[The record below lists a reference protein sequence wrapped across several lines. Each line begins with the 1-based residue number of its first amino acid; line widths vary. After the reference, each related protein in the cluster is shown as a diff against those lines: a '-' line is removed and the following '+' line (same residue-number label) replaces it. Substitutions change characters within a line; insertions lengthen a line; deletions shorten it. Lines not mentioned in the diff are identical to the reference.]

1 MKKNYILFLLLFAVV
16 ISFTSCTKDFEDG
29 LNYNNGNQEAG
40 SGNENNPAGTGVFKA
55 TVGGNAFVANSSSA
69 ILTDNFVLIAGIR
82 TANKDLIQITLPS
95 NKVGTYTWANSAAEG
110 EKFVLSYGSAT
121 ATTEN
126 PFISASNEVAEFFG
140 VENYTDT
147 AIVTITAVD
156 KTKKTISGTFQFT
169 GFRDIGGDK
178 TETKVITNGSFT
190 NISYTENAPV
200 VESDGFLKAK
210 IDGVDFVQD
219 NIDVAAVSS
228 SGTYPYY
235 SIVGVKNGEKDNS
248 ILIGVSKSYA
258 VGTYQAS
265 SGILN
270 GGGDGPVN
278 VANASCILD
287 DLIYTTESGSLT
299 ITLKTATKIEGTFNF
314 VVSNFTTGKKKTITG
329 SFGINTKDL

>member
-1 MKKNYILFLLLFAVV
+1 MKKINVLFLLLFALG

-40 SGNENNPAGTGVFKA
+40 NGNNPTGAGNFKA
-55 TVGGNAFVANSSSA
+55 TVGGNAFIAASSSA
-69 ILTDNFVLIAGIR
+69 IVTDNFVLIAGIR
-82 TANKDLIQITLPS
+82 TSNKDLIQITLPS
-95 NKVGTYTWANSAAEG
+95 NKVGTYNWANSKDQG
-110 EKFVLSYGSAT
+110 DKFVLSYGSVY
-121 ATTEN
+121 TEN

-140 VENYTDT
+140 VKNYTDT

-169 GFRDIGGDK
+169 GFRDIGDDK

-190 NISYTENAPV
+190 NIPYTENAPV

-219 NIDVAAVSS
+219 KIDVAAVSS

-248 ILIGVSKSYA
+248 ILIGVSKSYST
-258 VGTYQAS
+258 GTYQAS
-265 SGILN
+265 SAILN

-299 ITLKTATKIEGTFNF
+299 ITSKTATKIEGTFNF

-329 SFGINTKDL
+329 SFGINTEDL

>member
-1 MKKNYILFLLLFAVV
+1 MKKINILFLLLSAVT
-16 ISFTSCTKDFEDG
+16 ISFSSCTKDFEDG
-29 LNYNNGNQEAG
+29 LNYNGFNNGNE
-40 SGNENNPAGTGVFKA
+40 GTGGVVQSGSFKA
-55 TVGGNAFVANSSSA
+55 TVGGQSFVANTSSA
-69 ILTDNFVLIAGIR
+69 IVTNDFVLIAGIR
-82 TANKDLIQITLPS
+82 TSNKDLIQITLPS
-95 NKVGTYTWANSAAEG
+95 NKVGTYNWANSKDQG
-110 EKFVLSYGSAT
+110 DKFVLSYGSVDS
-121 ATTEN
+121 EN

-140 VENYTDT
+140 VKNYTDT

-169 GFRDIGGDK
+169 GFRDIGDDK

-190 NISYTENAPV
+190 NIPYTENAPV

-219 NIDVAAVSS
+219 NIDVTAVSS

-235 SIVGVKNGEKDNS
+235 SIVGVKDGEKDNS

-265 SGILN
+265 SAILN

-299 ITLKTATKIEGTFNF
+299 ITSKTATKIEGTFNF
-314 VVSNFTTGKKKTITG
+314 VVSNFTTGKKKTISG
-329 SFGINTKDL
+329 SFGINTEDL

>member
-1 MKKNYILFLLLFAVV
+1 MKKINILFLLLSAVV
-16 ISFTSCTKDFEDG
+16 ISFSSCTKDFEDG
-29 LNYNNGNQEAG
+29 LNYNGFNNGNE
-40 SGNENNPAGTGVFKA
+40 GTGGVVQSGSFKA
-55 TVGGNAFVANSSSA
+55 TVGGQSFVANTSSA
-69 ILTDNFVLIAGIR
+69 IVTNDFVLIAGIR
-82 TANKDLIQITLPS
+82 TSNKDLIQITLPS
-95 NKVGTYTWANSAAEG
+95 NKVGTYNWTNSKDQG
-110 EKFVLSYGSAT
+110 DKFVLSYGSVDS
-121 ATTEN
+121 EN

-140 VENYTDT
+140 VKNYTDT

-169 GFRDIGGDK
+169 GFRDIGDDK

-190 NISYTENAPV
+190 NIPYTENAPV

-219 NIDVAAVSS
+219 KIDVAAVSS

-265 SGILN
+265 SAILN

-299 ITLKTATKIEGTFNF
+299 ITSKTATKIEGTFNF
-314 VVSNFTTGKKKTITG
+314 VVSNFTTGKKKTISG
-329 SFGINTKDL
+329 SFGINTEDL

>member
-1 MKKNYILFLLLFAVV
+1 MKKINILFLLLSAVV
-16 ISFTSCTKDFEDG
+16 ISFSSCTKDFEDG
-29 LNYNNGNQEAG
+29 LNYNGFNNGNE
-40 SGNENNPAGTGVFKA
+40 GNGGVEQGGVFKA
-55 TVGGNAFVANSSSA
+55 TVGGQAFVANSSSA
-69 ILTDNFVLIAGIR
+69 IVTNDFVLIAGIR
-82 TANKDLIQITLPS
+82 TSNKDLIQITLPS
-95 NKVGTYTWANSAAEG
+95 NKVGTYNWANSKDQG
-110 EKFVLSYGSAT
+110 DKFVLYYGSVDS
-121 ATTEN
+121 EN

-140 VENYTDT
+140 VKNYTDT

-169 GFRDIGGDK
+169 GFRDIGDDK

-190 NISYTENAPV
+190 NIPYTENAPV

-219 NIDVAAVSS
+219 KIDVAAVSS

-265 SGILN
+265 SAILN

-299 ITLKTATKIEGTFNF
+299 ITSKTATKIEGTFNF
-314 VVSNFTTGKKKTITG
+314 VVSNFTTGKKKTISG
-329 SFGINTKDL
+329 SFGINTEDL

>member
-1 MKKNYILFLLLFAVV
+1 MKKINILFLLLSAVV
-16 ISFTSCTKDFEDG
+16 ISFSSCTKDFEDG
-29 LNYNNGNQEAG
+29 LNYNGFNNGNE
-40 SGNENNPAGTGVFKA
+40 GNGGVEQGGVFKA
-55 TVGGNAFVANSSSA
+55 TFGGQSFVANSSSA
-69 ILTDNFVLIAGIR
+69 IVTENFVLIAGIR
-82 TANKDLIQITLPS
+82 TSNKDLIQITLPS
-95 NKVGTYTWANSAAEG
+95 NKVGTYNWANSKDQG
-110 EKFVLSYGSAT
+110 DKFVLSYGSVDS
-121 ATTEN
+121 EN

-169 GFRDIGGDK
+169 GFRDISDDK

-190 NISYTENAPV
+190 NIPYTENAPV
-200 VESDGFLKAK
+200 VESDVFLKAK

-219 NIDVAAVSS
+219 NIDVTAVSS

-235 SIVGVKNGEKDNS
+235 SIVGVKDGERDNS

-265 SGILN
+265 SAILN

-278 VANASCILD
+278 VANASCILE

-314 VVSNFTTGKKKTITG
+314 VVSNFTTGKKKTISG
-329 SFGINTKDL
+329 SFGINTEDL

>member
-1 MKKNYILFLLLFAVV
+1 MKKINILFLLLSAVT
-16 ISFTSCTKDFEDG
+16 ISFSSCTKDFEDG
-29 LNYNNGNQEAG
+29 LNYNGFNNGNE
-40 SGNENNPAGTGVFKA
+40 GNGGVEQGGIFKA
-55 TVGGNAFVANSSSA
+55 TVGGQAFVANTSSA
-69 ILTDNFVLIAGIR
+69 IVTNDFVLIAGIR
-82 TANKDLIQITLPS
+82 TSNKDLIQITLPS
-95 NKVGTYTWANSAAEG
+95 NKVGTYNWANSKDQG
-110 EKFVLSYGSAT
+110 DKFVLSYGSVDS
-121 ATTEN
+121 EN

-140 VENYTDT
+140 VTNYTDT

-169 GFRDIGGDK
+169 GFRDIGDDK

-190 NISYTENAPV
+190 NIPYTENAPV

-219 NIDVAAVSS
+219 NIDVTAVSS

-235 SIVGVKNGEKDNS
+235 SIVGVKDGERDNS

-265 SGILN
+265 SAILN

-299 ITLKTATKIEGTFNF
+299 ITSKTATKIEGTFNF
-314 VVSNFTTGKKKTITG
+314 VVSNFTTGKKKTISG
-329 SFGINTKDL
+329 SFGINTEDL

>member
-1 MKKNYILFLLLFAVV
+1 MKKNYVLFLLLFALG

-40 SGNENNPAGTGVFKA
+40 SGNGNNPAGTGVFKA

-69 ILTDNFVLIAGIR
+69 IVTDNFVLIAGIR
-82 TANKDLIQITLPS
+82 TSNKDVIQITLPS
-95 NKVGTYTWANSAAEG
+95 NKVGTYTWANSEDDG

-121 ATTEN
+121 DEN

-140 VENYTDT
+140 VKDYTDT

-169 GFRDIGGDK
+169 GFRDLGDDK
-178 TETKVITNGSFT
+178 TETKIITNGSFA
-190 NISYTENAPV
+190 NIPYTETAPV
-200 VESDGFLKAK
+200 EESDGFLNAK
-210 IDGVDFVQD
+210 IDGVDFAEND
-219 NIDVAAVSS
+219 IDVASVSS
-228 SGTYPYY
+228 SGVYPYY
-235 SIVGVKNGEKDNS
+235 SIVAVKNGGSDDS
-248 ILIGVSKSYA
+248 VLIGISQSYG

-265 SGILN
+265 SVTLN
-270 GGGDGPVN
+270 GGGEELVN

-287 DLIYTTESGSLT
+287 DLLYTTESGSLT
-299 ITLKTATKIEGTFNF
+299 ITSKTATKLEGTFNF

-329 SFGINTKDL
+329 SFAINTDDL

>member
-1 MKKNYILFLLLFAVV
+1 MKKINILFLLLSAVV
-16 ISFTSCTKDFEDG
+16 ISFSSCTKDFEDG
-29 LNYNNGNQEAG
+29 LNYNGFNNGNE
-40 SGNENNPAGTGVFKA
+40 GNGGVEQGGVFKA
-55 TVGGNAFVANSSSA
+55 TVGGQAFVANSSSA
-69 ILTDNFVLIAGIR
+69 IVTNDFVLIAGIR
-82 TANKDLIQITLPS
+82 TSNKDLIQITLPS
-95 NKVGTYTWANSAAEG
+95 NKVGTYNWANSKDQG
-110 EKFVLSYGSAT
+110 DKFVLSYGSVDS
-121 ATTEN
+121 EN

-140 VENYTDT
+140 VKNYTDT

-169 GFRDIGGDK
+169 GFRDIGDDK

-190 NISYTENAPV
+190 NIPYTENAPV

-219 NIDVAAVSS
+219 KIDVAAVSS

-265 SGILN
+265 SAILN

-299 ITLKTATKIEGTFNF
+299 ITSKTATKIEGTFNF
-314 VVSNFTTGKKKTITG
+314 VVSNFTTGKKKTISG
-329 SFGINTKDL
+329 SFGINTEDL

>member
-1 MKKNYILFLLLFAVV
+1 MKKINILFLLLSAVT
-16 ISFTSCTKDFEDG
+16 ISFSSCTKDFEDG
-29 LNYNNGNQEAG
+29 LNYNGFNNGNE
-40 SGNENNPAGTGVFKA
+40 GNGGVEQGGVFKA
-55 TVGGNAFVANSSSA
+55 TVGGQAFVANTSSA
-69 ILTDNFVLIAGIR
+69 IVTNDFVLIAGIR
-82 TANKDLIQITLPS
+82 TSNKDLIQIALPS
-95 NKVGTYTWANSAAEG
+95 NKVGTYNWANSKDQG
-110 EKFVLSYGSAT
+110 DKFVLSYGSVDS
-121 ATTEN
+121 EN

-169 GFRDIGGDK
+169 GFRDIGDDK
-178 TETKVITNGSFT
+178 TETKVITSGSFT
-190 NISYTENAPV
+190 NIPYTENAPV

-219 NIDVAAVSS
+219 KIDVAAVSS

-265 SGILN
+265 SAILN

-299 ITLKTATKIEGTFNF
+299 ITSKTATKIEGTFNF
-314 VVSNFTTGKKKTITG
+314 VVSNFTTGKKKTISG
-329 SFGINTKDL
+329 SFGINAEDL

>member
-1 MKKNYILFLLLFAVV
+1 MKKNYVLFLLLFALG

-40 SGNENNPAGTGVFKA
+40 SGNGNNPAGTGVFKA

-69 ILTDNFVLIAGIR
+69 IVTDNFVLIAGIR
-82 TANKDLIQITLPS
+82 TSNKDVIQITLPS
-95 NKVGTYTWANSAAEG
+95 NKVGTYTWANSEDDG

-121 ATTEN
+121 DEN

-140 VENYTDT
+140 VKDYTDT

-169 GFRDIGGDK
+169 GFRDLGDDK
-178 TETKVITNGSFT
+178 TETKIITNGSFA
-190 NISYTENAPV
+190 NIPYTETVPV
-200 VESDGFLKAK
+200 EESYGFLNAK
-210 IDGVDFVQD
+210 IDGVDFAEND
-219 NIDVAAVSS
+219 IDVASVSS
-228 SGTYPYY
+228 SGVYPYY
-235 SIVGVKNGEKDNS
+235 SIVAVKNGGSDDS
-248 ILIGVSKSYA
+248 VLIGISQSYG

-265 SGILN
+265 SVTLN
-270 GGGDGPVN
+270 GGEEELVN

-287 DLIYTTESGSLT
+287 DLLYTTESGSLT
-299 ITLKTATKIEGTFNF
+299 ITSKTATKIEGTFNF

-329 SFGINTKDL
+329 SFAINTDDL

>member
-1 MKKNYILFLLLFAVV
+1 MKKINILFLLLSAVV
-16 ISFTSCTKDFEDG
+16 ISFSSCTKDFEDG
-29 LNYNNGNQEAG
+29 LNYNGFNNGNE
-40 SGNENNPAGTGVFKA
+40 GTGGVVQSGSFKA
-55 TVGGNAFVANSSSA
+55 TVGGQSFVANTSSA
-69 ILTDNFVLIAGIR
+69 IVTNDFVLIAGIR
-82 TANKDLIQITLPS
+82 TSNKDLIQITLPS
-95 NKVGTYTWANSAAEG
+95 NKVGTYNWANSKDQG
-110 EKFVLSYGSAT
+110 DKFVLSYGSVDS
-121 ATTEN
+121 EN

-169 GFRDIGGDK
+169 GFRDISDDK

-190 NISYTENAPV
+190 NIPYTENAPV

-265 SGILN
+265 SAILN
-270 GGGDGPVN
+270 GGGDGSVN

-299 ITLKTATKIEGTFNF
+299 ITSKTATKIEGTFNF
-314 VVSNFTTGKKKTITG
+314 VVSNFTTGKKKTISG
-329 SFGINTKDL
+329 SFGINTEDL

>member
-1 MKKNYILFLLLFAVV
+1 MKKINVLFLLLFALG

-40 SGNENNPAGTGVFKA
+40 NGNNPTGAGTFKA
-55 TVGGNAFVANSSSA
+55 TVGGNTFIAASSSA
-69 ILTDNFVLIAGIR
+69 IVTDNFVLIAGIR
-82 TANKDLIQITLPS
+82 TTNKDLIQITLPS
-95 NKVGTYTWANSAAEG
+95 NKVGTYNWANSKDQG
-110 EKFVLSYGSAT
+110 DKFVLSYGSVD
-121 ATTEN
+121 TEN

-140 VENYTDT
+140 VKNYTDT

-169 GFRDIGGDK
+169 GFRDIGDDK
-178 TETKVITNGSFT
+178 TETKIITNGSFT
-190 NISYTENAPV
+190 NIPYIENAPV

-210 IDGVDFVQD
+210 IDGVDFVHD

-248 ILIGVSKSYA
+248 ILIGVSKSYST
-258 VGTYQAS
+258 GTYQAS
-265 SGILN
+265 SAILN

-299 ITLKTATKIEGTFNF
+299 ITSKTATKIEGTFNF

-329 SFGINTKDL
+329 SFGINTEDL